1 MELVNKLKKK
11 SPYILTGLIIILFM
25 LNVVQYCVNRSNTT
39 FLSYIDGTYGLEND
53 DRGNYLSF
61 TIESCEFYL
70 WSNGELKDSGG
81 YNEICEG
88 TYVLSGE
95 DEKYYVYKKTDAH
108 LVLIYDKYDIAYGY
122 KRISKTAYVF

>member
-61 TIESCEFYL
+61 T
-70 WSNGELKDSGG
+70 
-81 YNEICEG
+81 
-88 TYVLSGE
+88 
-95 DEKYYVYKKTDAH
+95 
-108 LVLIYDKYDIAYGY
+108 
-122 KRISKTAYVF
+122 RP